1 MILTRHARLG
11 KIAGMKRAL
20 LLLVIAVSGC
30 ASTGGYKVTR
40 DCEHCPEMVAIP
52 AGTAIVGAGADDK
65 FRNADEAERTFTIR
79 ERFLVSKYEITLD
92 QYEAFVRATNRAVG
106 GDCLTDRRKRGDWQY
121 DAATTFRDPGFAQGR
136 DHPVACVNWDEAQA
150 YVAWLNTQT
159 SGGYRL
165 LSEVEWEYVARGGAT
180 QNFAYPWG
188 NDPARGCPFANAFDQ
203 AALQNYKGID
213 TSGYKVYD
221 PMPCS
226 DGLLNTSPVGSL
238 QPNAFGVHDIIG
250 NVAEWVADC
259 YSATRE
265 NLSESGAPPAEPTC
279 AKRLVKGGSWG
290 SLAHN
295 VRIAERLPYAG
306 THRDDSIGIRVAK
319 TLR

>member
-1 MILTRHARLG
+1 MTRTSWLA
-11 KIAGMKRAL
+11 
-20 LLLVIAVSGC
+20 AVTLCGC
-30 ASTGGYKVTR
+30 TSFSTR
-40 DCEHCPEMVAIP
+40 DCEQCPEMVEIP
-52 AGTAIVGAGADDK
+52 AGTAIVGASANDK
-65 FRNADEAERTFTIR
+65 FSNADELPERKVLIKEPFA
-79 ERFLVSKYEITLD
+79 VSRYEITRD
-92 QYEAFVRATNRAVG
+92 QYEAFVSATHRAIG
-106 GDCLTDRRKRGDWQY
+106 GDCLTDRRKLGDWQY
-121 DAATTFRDPGFAQGR
+121 DAVTTLRDPGFAQAGN
-136 DHPVACVNWDEAQA
+136 HPVACVNWDEAQA
-150 YVAWLNTQT
+150 YIAWLNSKTQ
-159 SGGYRL
+159 GGYRL
-165 LSEVEWEYVARGGAT
+165 LTEVEWEYVARAGAT

-203 AALQNYKGID
+203 TALQKYQGID

-221 PMPCS
+221 PMACS

-250 NVAEWVADC
+250 NVAEWVEDC

-265 NLSESGAPPAEPTC
+265 NVSESGAPPVETAC
-279 AKRLVKGGSWG
+279 AKRLAKGGSWG
-290 SLAHN
+290 TLAHN